1 MAYPPEIIEDAVGW
15 LLPSACREE
24 VLGDLCEQYVDAAR
38 YAGEQYIAAARYA
51 VNMLTVAPRVIL
63 SQIRRNTD
71 ARVFLATSCAICYSF
86 AAGSA
91 DSSLRDFPL
100 RADALT
106 LLRLAIPTL
115 AALLVLL
122 VRNGYADSESRRRRA
137 ITLDVAAAMGVAAVT
152 QLVFLIASRPDLT
165 LVRWCPSEG
174 AVTGWLFAIL
184 LRAIFPPEMRLP
196 ATYRSLP

>member
-15 LLPSACREE
+15 LLPPACREE

-38 YAGEQYIAAARYA
+38 YA
-51 VNMLTVAPRVIL
+51 VNMLTVAPRVIV

-86 AAGSA
+86 ASGLA
-91 DSSLRDFPL
+91 DFSLRSFL
-100 RADALT
+100 MHADPLT
-106 LLRLAIPTL
+106 LLRLAIPAI

-122 VRNGYADSESRRRRA
+122 VRNGYSDSEERRLRA
-137 ITLDVAAAMGVAAVT
+137 ITLDVAVAMGVAALT
-152 QLVFLIASRPDLT
+152 QFALLATLRFDLM
-165 LVRWCPSEG
+165 LPRWCPSTG
-174 AVTGWLFAIL
+174 TVMGWLFAIV

-196 ATYRSLP
+196 AAMRSPD

>member
-24 VLGDLCEQYVDAAR
+24 VLGDLCEQYVN
-38 YAGEQYIAAARYA
+38 AARYA
-51 VNMLTVAPRVIL
+51 VNTLTVAPRVIL

-71 ARVFLATSCAICYSF
+71 VRVFLATSCAICYSF

-100 RADALT
+100 HADALT
-106 LLRLAIPTL
+106 LLRVAIPTV

-122 VRNGYADSESRRRRA
+122 MRNGYADSEARRLRA
-137 ITLDVAAAMGVAAVT
+137 ITLDVAVAMGVAAFT
-152 QLVFLIASRPDLT
+152 QFALVAALRSDLMLT
-165 LVRWCPSEG
+165 RWCPSEG
-174 AVTGWLFAIL
+174 TVMGWLFTIL
-184 LRAIFPPEMRLP
+184 LRAIFPPEMRMP
-196 ATYRSLP
+196 APMRSSE